1 MGPTESLALD
11 VLRRA
16 GHLDVADTPE
26 LPHIDH
32 LAAIRQH
39 EFDAIG
45 VPRAVRDARWIL
57 SLVDARLALTELARS
72 TGVGVLEVDGRRRF
86 RRRSIHFDTDDLEFY
101 RAALRR
107 RPDRTKVRIREY
119 PDAERA
125 FVDVTVSD
133 RHGRR
138 TSRRTE
144 IDPDHHDRLDIDA
157 CRFVDTAL
165 ADVGTARMLRPT
177 ARTESVRTKLLDRVD
192 GSRATLD
199 TGYRCEELRS
209 DRGRRTS
216 ALDGVIVE
224 VTVGPRRSALAE
236 HLRRRGVRP
245 GRLARNAGVNLEL
258 RFERG

>member
-1 MGPTESLALD
+1 MGPTASLALD

-16 GHLDVADTPE
+16 GHVDRADAPE
-26 LPHIDH
+26 LPSIDD

-45 VPRAVRDARWIL
+45 VPRAARHARWVL
-57 SLVDARLALTELARS
+57 SLADARLALVELASS
-72 TGVGVLEVDGRRRF
+72 TDAVVLDVDGRRRF

-107 RPDRTKVRIREY
+107 RPDRAKVRIREY
-119 PDAERA
+119 PDAGRA
-125 FVDVTVSD
+125 FVDVTVND

-138 TSRRTE
+138 TSRRLE
-144 IDPDHHDRLDIDA
+144 IDSDHHDRLDIDA

-165 ADVGTARMLRPT
+165 ADVGTARVLRPT
-177 ARTESVRTKLLDRVD
+177 AHTESVRTKLLDRMD

-199 TGYRCEELRS
+199 TAYRCEELRPE
-209 DRGRRTS
+209 RGRRSS

-224 VTVGPRRSALAE
+224 ATGGPRRSALAE

-245 GRLARNAGVNLEL
+245 GRLTRNAGVNLEL